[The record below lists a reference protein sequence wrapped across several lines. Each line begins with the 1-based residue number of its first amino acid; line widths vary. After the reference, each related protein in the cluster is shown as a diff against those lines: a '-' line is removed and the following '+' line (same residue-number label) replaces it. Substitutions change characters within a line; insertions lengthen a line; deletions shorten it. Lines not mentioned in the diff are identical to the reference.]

1 MASIEENVI
10 YFESVPWCVELL
22 QDESFTSI
30 DTISRKGK
38 ATRGDDLF
46 ARTLATDDTMPAWLT
61 QYKPIDTTTHTQPTS
76 ASASDQFEPRVK
88 EVRCFIALAAGL
100 NGYPGILHGG
110 MVACIVDE
118 VTGLLTSHNHRLQH
132 QDPRPGPGHDLPP
145 LTTVTGELTVKYRRP
160 VMTGQVVL
168 ARAWF
173 PNNKLDGSKYSTKAV
188 IQDSAGQVLC
198 ESIVTFVGIKPGR
211 EGAFKSDRIPKL

>member
-1 MASIEENVI
+1 MASIEENTI

-46 ARTLATDDTMPAWLT
+46 ARTLATDDTIPAFLT
-61 QYKPIDTTTHTQPTS
+61 QYKPVDTTTHPRATS
-76 ASASDQFEPRVK
+76 ASDRFEPRVK
-88 EVRCFIALAAGL
+88 EVRCLIALAAGL

-118 VTGLLTSHNHRLQH
+118 VTGLLTGQNHRLQH
-132 QDPRPGPGHDLPP
+132 QSPRPGHDLPP
-145 LTTVTGELTVKYRRP
+145 WTTVTGELTVKYRRP

-173 PNNKLDGSKYSTKAV
+173 DNNKLDGSKYSTKAV

-198 ESIVTFVGIKPGR
+198 QSIVTFVGIKPGR